1 MKAKQLLPL
10 LLVPFCCLAT
20 SCQEERLES
29 KENVIALFQSKG
41 SRDEGDF
48 RFRNLNSGATVSTLE
63 TFVYSPVYDSFNCS
77 CLVGITEGDATSYY
91 YGSMS
96 FYWGDQEETVFA
108 GRKEIGNEKSITFLF
123 TPKSKDD
130 SNLSDDYDAVVAE
143 DVSSFGKEE
152 KQEAEA
158 KTYACIQRGIE
169 FAKRILSENG
179 LKSALW

>member
-10 LLVPFCCLAT
+10 LLIPFCCLAT

-77 CLVGITEGDATSYY
+77 CLVATVEGDVTNYC

-96 FYWGDQEETVFA
+96 FYWGSEEDMVFA
-108 GRKEIGNEKSITFLF
+108 GRQESGNDNSITFLF
-123 TPKSKDD
+123 TPKSKGD
-130 SNLSDDYDAVVAE
+130 SNLSDEYDALVAE
-143 DVSSFGKEE
+143 DTSSFSEEE
-152 KQEAEA
+152 KQQAKE
-158 KTYACIQRGIE
+158 KTYTCIQQGIE